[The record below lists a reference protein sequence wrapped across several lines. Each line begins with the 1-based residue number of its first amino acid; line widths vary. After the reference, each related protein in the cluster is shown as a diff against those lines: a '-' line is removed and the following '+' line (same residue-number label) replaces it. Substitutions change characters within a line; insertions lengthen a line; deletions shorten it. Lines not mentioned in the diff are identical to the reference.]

1 MTNKNFE
8 QRIAFLA
15 PHLRE
20 FALQDKD
27 TRLDIIE
34 HELDAYEIETL
45 VWMNYDLEK
54 NQKKKKIT
62 MMISEWTLSWIKIKA
77 AEMWIPYQT
86 CIQMV
91 LHKYITGSLRE

>member
-1 MTNKNFE
+1 
-8 QRIAFLA
+8 L
-15 PHLRE
+15 
-20 FALQDKD
+20 
-27 TRLDIIE
+27 E

-62 MMISEWTLSWIKIKA
+62 MMISEWTLWWIKLKA

-86 CIQMV
+86 CINMI
-91 LHKYITGSLRE
+91 LHKYVTGALGE